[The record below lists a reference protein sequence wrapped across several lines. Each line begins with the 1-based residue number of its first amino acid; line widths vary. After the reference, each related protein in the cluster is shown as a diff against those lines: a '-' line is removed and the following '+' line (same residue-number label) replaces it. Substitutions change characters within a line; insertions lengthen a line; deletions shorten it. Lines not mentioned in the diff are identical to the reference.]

1 LEIPVSLPCGL
12 PNGLTKLLTNSPPYT
27 FVRRGYFYFSRR
39 VPSDLQ
45 SHYACSR
52 IVHGL
57 RTRSP
62 QRAKSLADVAAAQLD
77 AYWTQIRLAQMD
89 VPGMAF
95 VKSRPKT
102 IPLGL
107 SRDVGQ
113 AIEKPDDCP
122 AMSDAVDLYL
132 RLRGNGRPKT
142 FAVDIRRAAGYL
154 TQLAQDRPL
163 SSYSRQDAL
172 ALRDWLVGRG
182 LAGSSVTRAFS
193 NVNAVFNF
201 AVSELALNITNPFRG
216 VYHDRQAGV
225 VIRKPIP
232 VQDIRKVQQACR
244 DLNDDMRWLI
254 AIVSDTGMRLA
265 EVAGLAREDLC
276 DLDGPMPYLK
286 VQRHPWRGLKTTS
299 SDRLVPLVGEAFWG
313 ARQAYGQGDGSAFL
327 FPRYNRAGTTSANS
341 ASAALNKWM
350 GEYVP
355 DGCTMHSFRHSM
367 RDRLRAVQCPSD
379 ITDQIGGW
387 ARAGVGQG
395 YGTGYPLEILHHWM
409 KKVS

>member
-1 LEIPVSLPCGL
+1 
-12 PNGLTKLLTNSPPYT
+12 
-27 FVRRGYFYFSRR
+27 
-39 VPSDLQ
+39 
-45 SHYACSR
+45 
-52 IVHGL
+52 
-57 RTRSP
+57 
-62 QRAKSLADVAAAQLD
+62 VAAAQLD

-95 VKSRPKT
+95 VKSSQKA

-107 SRDVGQ
+107 SRADRQV
-113 AIEKPDDCP
+113 AEKTLDGP

-132 RLRGNGRPKT
+132 RLRGKGRPKT
-142 FAVDIRRAAGYL
+142 FEADIRRAAGYL
-154 TQLAQDRPL
+154 IQVARDRPL
-163 SSYSRQDAL
+163 PAYSRQDAL

-225 VIRKPIP
+225 VTRKPIP
-232 VQDIRKVQQACR
+232 VPEIRRVQKACR

-276 DLDGPMPYLK
+276 DLDGEMPYINL
-286 VQRHPWRGLKTTS
+286 QRHPWRGLKTAS
-299 SDRLVPLVGEAFWG
+299 SKRLVPLVGAALWG
-313 ARQAYGQGDGSAFL
+313 ARQAYGQDDGSGFL
-327 FPRYNRAGTTSANS
+327 FPRYNRLGTTSANS

-350 GEYVP
+350 EQYVP
-355 DGCTMHSFRHSM
+355 EGCTMHSFRHSI

-395 YGTGYPLEILHHWM
+395 YGSGYPLEILHDWM
-409 KKVS
+409 VKVAERGG